1 MNSKIFSGALRALIV
16 ISMLSGIFP
25 TTSFVSA
32 DTSTSSQAPD
42 PSSSDA
48 IDFDYDEDRVLEM
61 NSQYKCTILGVNQVE
76 VLNTGFLRARK

>member
-48 IDFDYDEDRVLEM
+48 IDFDYDEDIAALASRRLAPEDDEQLQAALELL
-61 NSQYKCTILGVNQVE
+61 K
-76 VLNTGFLRARK
+76 